1 MERPDRTWFVKMT
14 GPPALL
20 ESQRQKFL
28 DFVTSFQF
36 ESADQSDVPASAT
49 KQKSTNDK

>member
-1 MERPDRTWFVKMT
+1 MT

-36 ESADQSDVPASAT
+36 ENSDQSGAPASPT